1 MASSANT
8 TILRRIYAFDSNTDL
23 PLSTGQTLVTDGLG
37 GTTWISVV
45 STLTLF
51 GGPVIGNLPS
61 TISSFSS
68 LTYTNTLNFAGLSAM
83 STDMYRAISS
93 LGNAITTSL
102 PSAAANNS
110 LISTT
115 ASLGSQGYIS
125 TASLTSSLTGVS
137 KSTYM
142 STLSSST
149 STINALGTLGY
160 VSTASL
166 TSTVAGL
173 GSLGYISSPIGTVM
187 TQTQLTSSLVGL
199 GTAGYVSTAGLTS
212 TVAGL
217 GTANYVSTAT
227 LASIVAGLGTA
238 GYVSTTSLRSS
249 IDGLGSAGYI
259 STSALVSTT
268 IALSSQKANIRFDTT
283 GAVNV
288 SGQNIITFTSVQ
300 NVIYISSFLQSSIS
314 YTGPPTG
321 VQFNGQKVN
330 YVDMIF
336 STAQINFAS
345 FAAFMNSTSRVS
357 VDVYPTLAFTKLGTG
372 ASAPRIL
379 PISTMVQYGT
389 TLLSSPIVTSF
400 LYAGNTRVAL
410 ENGGYADASNI
421 YSAPFKI
428 TFPPSSIV
436 GQTAFPYTLVHLMPS
451 SINYNE
457 YQNALHSTFVTPYF
471 SPAGSIYVSVQNIP
485 TN

>member
-1 MASSANT
+1 
-8 TILRRIYAFDSNTDL
+8 
-23 PLSTGQTLVTDGLG
+23 
-37 GTTWISVV
+37 
-45 STLTLF
+45 
-51 GGPVIGNLPS
+51 
-61 TISSFSS
+61 
-68 LTYTNTLNFAGLSAM
+68 
-83 STDMYRAISS
+83 
-93 LGNAITTSL
+93 
-102 PSAAANNS
+102 
-110 LISTT
+110 
-115 ASLGSQGYIS
+115 
-125 TASLTSSLTGVS
+125 
-137 KSTYM
+137 
-142 STLSSST
+142 
-149 STINALGTLGY
+149 
-160 VSTASL
+160 
-166 TSTVAGL
+166 
-173 GSLGYISSPIGTVM
+173 
-187 TQTQLTSSLVGL
+187 
-199 GTAGYVSTAGLTS
+199 
-212 TVAGL
+212 
-217 GTANYVSTAT
+217 
-227 LASIVAGLGTA
+227 
-238 GYVSTTSLRSS
+238 VSTTSLRSS

-283 GAVNV
+283 GAVIV